1 MSYKIQYPKQQH
13 DIRKSSMSIR
23 LLLLTAFCFVI
34 FCLMVDLHWHEGA
47 EVLHSGIHQLKNM
60 VAEINSAAN
69 VFLSD
74 GSLAE
79 TLSEVISIFLA

>member
-1 MSYKIQYPKQQH
+1 MSYKIQYPMQQH

-23 LLLLTAFCFVI
+23 VLLLTAFCFVI

-47 EVLHSGIHQLKNM
+47 EVLHSGIHRLKSL
-60 VAEINSAAN
+60 VTELNSAAN

-74 GSLAE
+74 GNLAE